1 MLQAVKIAGEASYSA
16 VGETLD
22 ALKQINFIFGTN
34 GAGKTT
40 ISRVIADP
48 GAYAS
53 CSVRWKQGRE
63 LVCLVYNSD
72 FVARNFASQL
82 PGIFT
87 LGETERDTLD
97 KIEAAKTKAAGFRND
112 IAQLEGTLGPADGS
126 AGKRGDLRALRSQF
140 EADCWKLKTK
150 HDPNFKEAFA
160 GVRNAQAKFCDR
172 VLSEMAGNTAG
183 LVALDELKQ
192 KAATLF
198 AEGLERQATI
208 PTIDVKDLL
217 ATEGLPILTKKV
229 IGKEDVDVSALIR
242 RLDNSDW
249 VRQGLPYLGQ
259 GSQCPFCQQEVET
272 ELADR
277 LNAYFDET
285 YINDIAAIAAAIEA
299 YEVLAGATLRRLEE
313 VFALGP
319 CHLDQALFRADI
331 DRLSARLAVNKRLL
345 DAKKREPSAPV
356 ALDPLAE
363 VAQPVID
370 RIAAANAAIAT
381 HNALVY
387 NIASERSTLIGQVWK
402 CLLDENSA
410 TIATYQSEKQ
420 KLDRA
425 VEGLTAGIAA
435 KQRLWTEVKAE
446 LRDLEKRVTSV
457 QPTVT
462 EINKLLA
469 SFGFTGFS
477 LKTAGERDHLYEIIR
492 DDGGDAVATLSEGE
506 KSFVCFLYFYHL
518 LRGSVLESGV
528 TSDRIAVFD
537 DPVSSLDSDVLFIV
551 SALIKRVLKEACDGN
566 GQVKQVFVLTHNI
579 YFHKEVSFDRNRGAE
594 CRAHET
600 FWIVRKVDGTSQ
612 IVGHRT
618 NPIKTS
624 YELLW
629 SEVRNPDRPTLTI
642 QNTLRRIVENY
653 FRILGNVDTD
663 DIVAQ
668 FMGRDQQVCAS
679 LFSWVNDG
687 SHSAHDDLYISA
699 DGGLVARY
707 LDVFRRIFERTGHE
721 AHYKMMM
728 GPEPAALTAAA
739 AEGAAGDATLEPAW
753 KRERAGSSGT

>member
-1 MLQAVKIAGEASYSA
+1 MIQEVTIAGEASYSA
-16 VGETLD
+16 AGETLSP
-22 ALKQINFIFGTN
+22 LKPINFIFGTN
-34 GAGKTT
+34 GTGKTT
-40 ISRVIADP
+40 ISRVIANP

-53 CSVRWKQGRE
+53 CGVIWKQGRE
-63 LVCLVYNSD
+63 LTCLVYNSD
-72 FVARNFASQL
+72 FVARKFASQL

-97 KIEAAKTKAAGFRND
+97 KIEAAKTKAARFRDD

-126 AGKRGDLRALRSQF
+126 SGKRGDMRTLRSQF
-140 EADCWKLKTK
+140 EADCWKVKTK
-150 HDPNFKEAFA
+150 HDPHFKEVFT
-160 GVRNAQAKFCDR
+160 GVRNAQARFCDR
-172 VLSEMAGNTAG
+172 VLSEMAGNTAR
-183 LVALDELKQ
+183 LVALEELKRT
-192 KAATLF
+192 AATLY
-198 AEGLERQATI
+198 AEGLELRAAI
-208 PTIDVKDLL
+208 PTIDVTDLL
-217 ATEGLPILTKKV
+217 ATEALPVLTKKV
-229 IGKEDVDVSALIR
+229 VGKQDVDVAALIR
-242 RLDNSDW
+242 RLGNSDW

-259 GSQCPFCQQEVET
+259 GSKCPFCQQGVEA

-277 LNAYFDET
+277 LNAFFDESF
-285 YINDIAAIAAAIEA
+285 INDMAAIAAALES
-299 YEVLAGATLRRLEE
+299 YEVSADATLSRLEE
-313 VFALGP
+313 VAALHSGQ
-319 CHLDQALFRADI
+319 LDEALLRADI
-331 DRLSARLAVNKRLL
+331 DRLSARLAVNKRVLE
-345 DAKKREPSAPV
+345 AKKREPSTPV
-356 ALDPLAE
+356 VLETLAD

-381 HNALVY
+381 HNKLV
-387 NIASERSTLIGQVWK
+387 NNVPSERATLVGQVWR

-435 KQRLWTEVKAE
+435 KRRLWIEAKAE
-446 LRDLEKRVTSV
+446 LRELEKRVTSV

-462 EINKLLA
+462 EINNLLA

-477 LKTAGERDHLYEIIR
+477 LKTAGDRDHLYEIVR
-492 DDGGDAVATLSEGE
+492 NDGGDAAATLSEGE

-518 LRGSVLESGV
+518 LRGSVSESDV
-528 TSDRIAVFD
+528 TSDRVAVFD

-551 SALIKRVLKEACDGN
+551 NALIKRVLKEACEGI

-600 FWIVRKVDGTSQ
+600 FWIVRKVAGVSQ

-629 SEVRNPDRPTLTI
+629 PEVRNPDRSTLTI

-653 FRILGNVDTD
+653 FKILGNFDTD

-668 FMGRDQQVCAS
+668 FHGRDQLVCAS

-699 DGGLVARY
+699 DEGLVARY
-707 LDVFRRIFERTGHE
+707 LDVFRRIFEKTGHD
-721 AHYKMMM
+721 AHYRMMM
-728 GPEPAALTAAA
+728 GPEPAASISTA
-739 AEGAAGDATLEPAW
+739 AEGAAVAAALQTV
-753 KRERAGSSGT
+753 

>member
-1 MLQAVKIAGEASYSA
+1 MRPGEAVLQEVKIAGEASYSA
-16 VGETLD
+16 AGETLD
-22 ALKQINFIFGTN
+22 ALKPINFIFGTN

-40 ISRVIADP
+40 VSRVIADP
-48 GAYAS
+48 NAFAS
-53 CSVRWKQGRE
+53 CSVSWKQGRE
-63 LVCLVYNSD
+63 LACLVYNSD
-72 FVARNFASQL
+72 FVARIFASQL

-97 KIEAAKTKAAGFRND
+97 KIEAAKIKAAGFRND
-112 IAQLEGTLGPADGS
+112 IVQMEGTLGPVDGS
-126 AGKRGDLRALRSQF
+126 AGKLGDLRALRSQF
-140 EADCWKLKTK
+140 EADCWKVKTK
-150 HDPNFKEAFA
+150 HDPHFKEAFA

-172 VLSEMAGNTAG
+172 VLSEMAGNTAEF
-183 LVALDELKQ
+183 VALEELKQ

-198 AEGLERQATI
+198 AEGLERHAVI
-208 PTIDVKDLL
+208 PTIDVTDLL
-217 ATEGLPILTKKV
+217 ATEGLPILAKKV
-229 IGKEDVDVSALIR
+229 VGREDVDVAALIR
-242 RLDNSDW
+242 RLGNSDW
-249 VRQGLPYLGQ
+249 VRQGLPFLGQ

-285 YINDIAAIAAAIEA
+285 YINDMAAIAAAIET
-299 YEVLAGATLRRLEE
+299 YDVLAEAALRRLEE
-313 VFALGP
+313 VSALDSP
-319 CHLDQALFRADI
+319 HLDQALLRADI

-345 DAKKREPSAPV
+345 ETKEREPSAPV
-356 ALDPLAE
+356 ALEPLAE
-363 VAQPVID
+363 LAQPVID
-370 RIAAANAAIAT
+370 RITAANAAVAA
-381 HNALVY
+381 HNALVE
-387 NIASERSTLIGQVWK
+387 NIASERGTLVGQVWK
-402 CLLDENSA
+402 CLINENSA
-410 TIATYQSEKQ
+410 TIATYLSEKQ
-420 KLDRA
+420 KLDKA
-425 VEGLTAGIAA
+425 IEGLTAGIAA
-435 KQRLWTEVKAE
+435 KQRLWTEAKAE
-446 LRDLEKRVTSV
+446 LRELEKRVTSV

-477 LKTAGERDHLYEIIR
+477 LKTAGERDHLYEIVR
-492 DDGGDAVATLSEGE
+492 DDGGDAAVTLSEGE

-518 LRGSVLESGV
+518 LRGSVTESDV
-528 TSDRIAVFD
+528 TSDRVAVFD

-551 SALIKRVLKEACDGN
+551 SALIKRVLKEACEGN

-600 FWIVRKVDGTSQ
+600 FWIVRKVDGVSQ
-612 IVGHRT
+612 VVGHRT

-629 SEVRNPDRPTLTI
+629 SEVRNPDRSTLTI

-653 FRILGNVDTD
+653 FKILGNVDTD

-668 FMGRDQQVCAS
+668 FHGRDQQVCAS

-699 DGGLVARY
+699 DEGLVGRY
-707 LDVFRRIFERTGHE
+707 LDVFRRIFEKTGHH
-721 AHYKMMM
+721 AHYRMMM
-728 GPEPAALTAAA
+728 GPEPAAPAPAA
-739 AEGAAGDATLEPAW
+739 AEGVAGAATLEPA
-753 KRERAGSSGT
+753 